1 MTDLIATL
9 LGMTC
14 CAVIVLLVMYAD
26 QLADRADRRE

>member
-14 CAVIVLLVMYAD
+14 CAVIVMLVMYAD
-26 QLADRADRRE
+26 ELADRADRRE

>member
-1 MTDLIATL
+1 MDTLATL

-26 QLADRADRRE
+26 ELAARADRIE